1 MGIEPKM
8 LVSNEYGSETLL
20 PSLEVLQSLWQVD
33 SLPASA
39 MPIIYIKGIKPP
51 CKPYQVVP
59 LVLLGERDIQR
70 LITAIYDSPSEFTN
84 FQIQIPII

>member
-51 CKPYQVVP
+51 CKPYHVVP
-59 LVLLGERDIQR
+59 LVLRGEREI
-70 LITAIYDSPSEFTN
+70 
-84 FQIQIPII
+84 